1 MADPA
6 GSAPW
11 IPGTPVSR
19 HSADALARPSCA
31 ARRRGGVD
39 IGADAPLTA
48 AGGTPAMDR
57 RDVNLRWLG
66 ASVLTG
72 LTGATLIGAAI
83 WVSLQGEV
91 TFAELPERAG
101 PPARPQPSEGGSNVA
116 RKGDRLVRA
125 SMVALAKKSFRAP
138 VTQRVG
144 DREVIKVRP
153 FVRVATAL
161 SLTTGTYAADIPAFD
176 PLKLF
181 ADSAPERVP
190 EALPGEMPD
199 AEVTVVKRDLADVLV
214 AAGAAALTDADVAAM
229 VEEERRLAAEAGRR
243 AAVPIAPQL
252 LLSRTLRP
260 PLAGTGDG
268 GLGLGFGAA
277 DSNPFKAIEVRVVP
291 ENVTSVG
298 KPEPRANEA
307 SIVEERDLVMKRGE
321 TIEGLLRDNG
331 ASVDVARAVVA
342 ALGGR
347 ARAGSLA
354 EGQAVRLQI
363 APGARPG
370 DGRGVTRV
378 VLFGESGVEAIA
390 AMNDRGAFVSGA
402 PPTEDGARKPAP
414 RPEAEDDEEGGTRL
428 YESLYETVMRQEM
441 PKTVVEELVRVFAY
455 DMDFQRRV
463 AAGDSLELVYTFDEE
478 AGPAAQER
486 PEILYAAL
494 TVGGEAR
501 RVYRFQSPDDGG
513 VDYFDESGRSLKKFL
528 MRKPIADGIMRSGFG
543 YRRHPVLGY
552 ARMHT
557 GVDWSNPVGTPIMA
571 AGNGTVVKAGW
582 DSGYG
587 RRVEIQH
594 LNGYLTT
601 YNHMSRFGR
610 GIQDGTRV
618 RQGQI
623 IGYVGSTGL
632 STGAHL
638 HYEVVVNGHLVD
650 PMKIRMPRGRELEGR
665 QLADFKRQREQ
676 VDGLIQ
682 TAGSAPQQAAMR

>member
-1 MADPA
+1 MPR
-6 GSAPW
+6 SK
-11 IPGTPVSR
+11 
-19 HSADALARPSCA
+19 ADAFALRPCA
-31 ARRRGGVD
+31 PRRRGGVD
-39 IGADAPLTA
+39 IGEDAPLTA
-48 AGGTPAMDR
+48 IGSAPAIDR
-57 RDVNLRWLG
+57 RDVNVRWLG

-91 TFAELPERAG
+91 TFAELPERA
-101 PPARPQPSEGGSNVA
+101 PAAPRTQPSEGGSNAA

-125 SMVALAKKSFRAP
+125 SMVARTKQSFRAP

-153 FVRVATAL
+153 FVRVATGL
-161 SLTTGTYAADIPAFD
+161 SLTTGTYAPDIPAFD

-181 ADSAPERVP
+181 AEGAPERGAP
-190 EALPGEMPD
+190 ERGPESPADMPD
-199 AEVTVVKRDLADVLV
+199 AEVTVVKRDLAEVAVLP
-214 AAGAAALTDADVAAM
+214 GAAALADADVAAL

-252 LLSRTLRP
+252 LLSRTLRA
-260 PLAGTGDG
+260 PLAAPGDG
-268 GLGLGFGAA
+268 PGLGLGGYGPMV
-277 DSNPFKAIEVRVVP
+277 DSSPFKSIEVRVVP
-291 ENVTSVG
+291 ENVTTIG

-307 SIVEERDLVMKRGE
+307 AIVEERDLVLKRGE
-321 TIEGLLRDNG
+321 TIDALLRDNG
-331 ASVDVARAVVA
+331 AGAEAVRAIVA

-347 ARAGSLA
+347 ARAGTLA

-363 APGARPG
+363 APGARPS

-390 AMNDRGAFVSGA
+390 AMNDRGAFVSVA
-402 PPTEDGARKPAP
+402 PPVEEGPRRPAP
-414 RPEAEDDEEGGTRL
+414 RPEADDEEEGGTRL

-441 PKTVVEELVRVFAY
+441 PKSAVEELVRIFAY
-455 DMDFQRRV
+455 DLDFQRRV
-463 AAGDSLELVYTFDEE
+463 APGDALELVYTFDDE
-478 AGPAAQER
+478 AGTAGGER

-494 TVGGEAR
+494 TIGGEAR
-501 RVYRFQSPDDGG
+501 RVYRFQSPDDGS

-610 GIQDGTRV
+610 GVQDGARV

-682 TAGSAPQQAAMR
+682 TAGSASGTQRAAMR

>member
-1 MADPA
+1 LSSHRAVA
-6 GSAPW
+6 SRLSAA
-11 IPGTPVSR
+11 S
-19 HSADALARPSCA
+19 
-31 ARRRGGVD
+31 RRGAVD
-39 IGADAPLTA
+39 IGEDAPLA
-48 AGGTPAMDR
+48 AVGVTPALDR

-72 LTGATLIGAAI
+72 LTGASLIGAAI

-91 TFAELPERAG
+91 TFAELPERAS
-101 PPARPQPSEGGSNVA
+101 PLPRPQPSEGGSNAA

-125 SMVALAKKSFRAP
+125 SMVALAKQSFRAP
-138 VTQRVG
+138 VTQRIG
-144 DREVIKVRP
+144 DREVVKVRP
-153 FVRVATAL
+153 FVRIATGL
-161 SLTTGTYAADIPAFD
+161 SLTTGTYASDIPSFD

-181 ADSAPERVP
+181 AESAPERAP
-190 EALPGEMPD
+190 EAPADATD
-199 AEVTVVKRDLADVLV
+199 AEITLVKRDLAEVVVASGAVALSDEEV
-214 AAGAAALTDADVAAM
+214 AAL

-252 LLSRTLRP
+252 LLSRTLRAP
-260 PLAGTGDG
+260 MASPTDEPGPR
-268 GLGLGFGAA
+268 GLGAGLGTYGPVL
-277 DSNPFKAIEVRVVP
+277 DSGPFKSIEVRVVP
-291 ENVTSVG
+291 ENVTSFA
-298 KPEPRANEA
+298 KTEPRASEA
-307 SIVEERDLVMKRGE
+307 PIVEERDLALKRGE
-321 TIEGLLRDNG
+321 TIEALLRENG
-331 ASVDVARAVVA
+331 AGPDAVRGIVA

-347 ARAGSLA
+347 ARAGTLA
-354 EGQAVRLQI
+354 EGQQMRVQV
-363 APGARPG
+363 APGARPS
-370 DGRGVTRV
+370 DGRGITRV
-378 VLFGESGVEAIA
+378 ALYGEGGIEAIA
-390 AMNDRGAFVSGA
+390 AMNDRGAFVSVA
-402 PPTEDGARKPAP
+402 PPVEEGTTRRAAPQPA
-414 RPEAEDDEEGGTRL
+414 EGEDDEEGGVRL
-428 YESLYETVMRQEM
+428 FASLHETILRQDL
-441 PKTVVEELVRVFAY
+441 PRGVVDELVRIFAY
-455 DMDFQRRV
+455 DLDFQRRV
-463 AAGDSLELVYTFDEE
+463 AAGDALELLYTFDEE
-478 AGPAAQER
+478 GGAGPER

-501 RVYRFQSPDDGG
+501 RVYRFLSPDDGT
-513 VDYFDESGRSLKKFL
+513 VDYFDEGGRSLKKFL
-528 MRKPIADGIMRSGFG
+528 LRKPIADGVMRSGFG

-571 AGNGTVVKAGW
+571 AGNGTVVKAEW

-610 GIQDGTRV
+610 GVQAGARV

-638 HYEVVVNGHLVD
+638 HYEVAVNGHLVD

-665 QLADFKRQREQ
+665 QLVDFRRQREQ

-682 TAGSAPQQAAMR
+682 TAGTASRDTAQRAAMR